1 MASRRPRRDTP
12 SVYGRDR
19 PLLRGEGSSSE
30 VASVGGDK
38 RRTRGSRRRR
48 QRSPPSTHDEVL
60 EVEHVTAMAMSSS
73 EDERGQQTS
82 KGDKAL
88 EGEGGEVLEGEGEG
102 TATRT
107 LYERGPASLP
117 PVLLPHN
124 RSVIRPMAKR

>member
-1 MASRRPRRDTP
+1 M
-12 SVYGRDR
+12 
-19 PLLRGEGSSSE
+19 
-30 VASVGGDK
+30 
-38 RRTRGSRRRR
+38 
-48 QRSPPSTHDEVL
+48 L

-88 EGEGGEVLEGEGEG
+88 EGEGGEALEVKGEG

-117 PVLLPHN
+117 SVPLPHN
-124 RSVIRPMAKR
+124 RPVIQPMAKR